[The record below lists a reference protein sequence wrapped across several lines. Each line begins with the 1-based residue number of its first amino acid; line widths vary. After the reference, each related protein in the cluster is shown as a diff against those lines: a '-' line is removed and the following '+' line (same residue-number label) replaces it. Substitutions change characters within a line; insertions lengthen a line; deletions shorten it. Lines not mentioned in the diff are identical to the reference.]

1 MERMSLAIFEFDFMI
16 RALLAGALIGMAA
29 PAIGIFIVQRRL
41 SLMGDGIG
49 HVAFA
54 GVAAG
59 LLFEVSPILLA
70 LAFAM
75 VGAVAIELLRSRKTT
90 ESDIALALV
99 FYGGIAGGVLLLGLG
114 DVSTINLNSYLFGSV
129 LTVSSSDL
137 WVVTGV
143 ATCVVVVTFTLRK
156 HLFAVAYDEE
166 VARVSGLPVTMLN
179 ILVALMAALAIAATA
194 KVVGILLVASMLV
207 LPVAAAQQLT
217 RSFRATTY
225 ASIGLG
231 IAASVGGLVIAFY
244 ADLFPAATIVLLSIL
259 AFVAASLL
267 ARTKL
272 IGH

>member
-1 MERMSLAIFEFDFMI
+1 MSLAIFEFDFMI

>member
-1 MERMSLAIFEFDFMI
+1 MDILEFDFMQ
-16 RALLAGALIGMAA
+16 RALLAGALVGMAA
-29 PAIGIFIVQRRL
+29 PAVGIFLVQRRL

-59 LLFEVSPILLA
+59 LLLGVSPIVSA
-70 LAFAM
+70 LAFA
-75 VGAVAIELLRSRKTT
+75 VAGAIAIELLRSSQRTQ
-90 ESDIALALV
+90 SDIALALV

-129 LTVSSSDL
+129 LTVSTTDL
-137 WVVTGV
+137 WVVSAVAAGV
-143 ATCVVVVTFTLRK
+143 VLISFVLRK
-156 HLFAVAYDEE
+156 HLFAIAYDEE
-166 VARVSGLPVTMLN
+166 VARVSGLPVTLLN
-179 ILVALMAALAIAATA
+179 ILVALLAALAIAATA

-231 IAASVGGLVIAFY
+231 VAAAIGGLVIAFY

-259 AFVAASLL
+259 AFTAASLIS
-267 ARTKL
+267 RTKL
-272 IGH
+272 IG

>member
-1 MERMSLAIFEFDFMI
+1 VSLEILEWDFMI
-16 RALLAGALIGMAA
+16 RALVAGALVGMAA
-29 PAIGIFIVQRRL
+29 PAVGIFIVQRRL

-59 LLFEVSPILLA
+59 LLFDVSPILLA
-70 LAFAM
+70 LVFAM
-75 VGAVAIELLRSRKTT
+75 AGAITIELLRGRPKT

-114 DVSTINLNSYLFGSV
+114 NVSTINLNSYLFGSV
-129 LTVSSSDL
+129 LTVSTADL
-137 WVVTGV
+137 WIVASVASFVVLTSFG
-143 ATCVVVVTFTLRK
+143 LRK

-166 VARVSGLPVTMLN
+166 VARVSGLPVGALN
-179 ILVALMAALAIAATA
+179 ILVALLAAFAIAATA

-225 ASIGLG
+225 ASIGFG
-231 IAASVGGLVIAFY
+231 IGTSIVGLVIAFY

-259 AFVAASLL
+259 AFAVSSLIS
-267 ARTKL
+267 RTRL
-272 IGH
+272 VG

>member
-1 MERMSLAIFEFDFMI
+1 MTLSVFEFDFMI
-16 RALLAGALIGMAA
+16 RALIAGALVGMAA
-29 PAIGIFIVQRRL
+29 PAVGIFIVQRRL

-59 LLFEVSPILLA
+59 LLLGASPILFA
-70 LAFAM
+70 LAFA
-75 VGAVAIELLRSRKTT
+75 VAGAIAIELLRSRRT

-129 LTVSSSDL
+129 LTVSTADL
-137 WVVTGV
+137 WVVSGV
-143 ATCVVVVTFTLRK
+143 AACVVLVSFALRK

-166 VARVSGLPVTMLN
+166 VARVSGLPVTFLN
-179 ILVALMAALAIAATA
+179 IVVALMAALAIAATA

-217 RSFRATTY
+217 HSFRATTY
-225 ASIGLG
+225 ASIAFGMV
-231 IAASVGGLVIAFY
+231 AALSGLVIAFY

-259 AFVAASLL
+259 GFFVSSLL
-267 ARTKL
+267 SRTKL
-272 IGH
+272 LGGA

>member
-1 MERMSLAIFEFDFMI
+1 MSLEILQFDFMI
-16 RALLAGALIGMAA
+16 RALVAGALVGMAA
-29 PAIGIFIVQRRL
+29 PAVGIFIVQRRL

-59 LLFEVSPILLA
+59 LVLGLSPILLA

-75 VGAVAIELLRSRKTT
+75 AGAVTIEVLRSRQKT

-99 FYGGIAGGVLLLGLG
+99 FYGGIAGGVLFLGLG
-114 DVSTINLNSYLFGSV
+114 DVSTTNLNSYLFGSV
-129 LTVSSSDL
+129 LTVSGTDL

-143 ATCVVVVTFTLRK
+143 TAFVVLVSFVLRK
-156 HLFAVAYDEE
+156 HLFAIAYDEE
-166 VARVSGLPVTMLN
+166 VARVSGLPVTSLN
-179 ILVALMAALAIAATA
+179 ILVGLLAALAIASTA

-225 ASIGLG
+225 ASIALG
-231 IAASVGGLVIAFY
+231 VSASVGGLVIAFY
-244 ADLFPAATIVLLSIL
+244 ADLYPAATIVLLSIL
-259 AFVAASLL
+259 AFVVASLT

-272 IGH
+272 IG

>member
-1 MERMSLAIFEFDFMI
+1 MNILEFDFMQ
-16 RALLAGALIGMAA
+16 RALLAGALVGMAA
-29 PAIGIFIVQRRL
+29 PAVGIFIVQRRL

-59 LLFEVSPILLA
+59 LLLGVSPILSA
-70 LAFAM
+70 LTFA
-75 VGAVAIELLRSRKTT
+75 VAGAIAIELLRSNQRTQ
-90 ESDIALALV
+90 SDIALAIV
-99 FYGGIAGGVLLLGLG
+99 FYSGIAGGVLLLGLG

-129 LTVSSSDL
+129 LTVSTTDL
-137 WVVTGV
+137 WVVSV
-143 ATCVVVVTFTLRK
+143 AAACVVLISFVLRK
-156 HLFAVAYDEE
+156 HLFAIAYDEE
-166 VARVSGLPVTMLN
+166 VARVSGLPVTLLN
-179 ILVALMAALAIAATA
+179 ILVALLAALAIAVTA

-231 IAASVGGLVIAFY
+231 VAAAIGGLVIAFY

-259 AFVAASLL
+259 AYVASSLIS
-267 ARTKL
+267 RTKL
-272 IGH
+272 IG